1 MMGTRVIDLGA
12 ISSGREIL
20 RPSLFWKL
28 KNLKNLW
35 RGWWR
40 ITLAKLLGIGH
51 VYGALRVQVLKA
63 DGLIIDYGLI
73 SLRVVTDAGVG
84 AIVDAF
90 QGSFTL
96 TNLKFHGIGTGSTA
110 EASSQTALVT
120 ELTTQYSPD
129 NVRATG
135 TLTEGAS
142 ANIFRSVATNTVD
155 AAVTITEHGVFSS
168 STVGSGIMLDRSVF
182 GGIALASGDSLQST
196 YELSFPSGN

>member
-1 MMGTRVIDLGA
+1 L
-12 ISSGREIL
+12 L
-20 RPSLFWKL
+20 WKI
-28 KNLKNLW
+28 KNLKNIW

-40 ITLAKLLGIGH
+40 INIAKILGIGH
-51 VYGALRVQVLKA
+51 IYGALYVIVLKP
-63 DGLIIDYGLI
+63 DGSIINYGCI
-73 SLRVVTDAGVG
+73 SLRVVTDAGVA

-110 EASSQTALVT
+110 EASSQTALTT

-155 AAVTITEHGVFSS
+155 TAVTITEHGIFSS
-168 STVGSGIMLDRSVF
+168 ATVGGGTMLDRSVF

-196 YELSFPSGN
+196 YELSFPSGS